1 VPVGGLSPDRR
12 HWVQPRYRF
21 FLPIGVLKKVFRGKF
36 LEGLG
41 RAYRR
46 NKLSLGGATAPLK
59 DPKAFRLLLRTL
71 HEKNWIVYVKQAMG
85 GPQPVLRYLGRYTHR
100 VAISNHR
107 LVSFDG
113 EQVTFRW
120 KDYARGNK
128 KRLMTLSASEFL
140 RRYVQHVLPHGFVR
154 IRQFGFLAN
163 RHRSESIVL
172 IRQLLA
178 SEPPSQPPILAA
190 PCKAEWQCPRC
201 GHPIQ
206 VGHRLSP
213 RELYSLCERLD
224 TS

>member
-1 VPVGGLSPDRR
+1 MR
-12 HWVQPRYRF
+12 PRYRF
-21 FLPIGVLKKVFRGKF
+21 FLPVGVLKKVFRGKF
-36 LEGLG
+36 LDGLK

-46 NKLSLGGATAPLK
+46 GKLSLGGATGPLK
-59 DPKAFRLLLRTL
+59 DPKAFRALLQSL
-71 HEKNWIVYVKQAMG
+71 HQKNWVVYVKQAMA
-85 GPQPVLRYLGRYTHR
+85 GPKPVLRYLGRYTHR

-128 KRLMTLSASEFL
+128 QRLMTLSASEFL

-163 RHRSESIVL
+163 RHRSNSLAL

-178 SEPPSQPPILAA
+178 PEPQSQQSIVTAA
-190 PCKAEWQCPRC
+190 SKTQWQCPRC
-201 GHPIQ
+201 GNWMQ
-206 VGHRLSP
+206 TGHRLTP